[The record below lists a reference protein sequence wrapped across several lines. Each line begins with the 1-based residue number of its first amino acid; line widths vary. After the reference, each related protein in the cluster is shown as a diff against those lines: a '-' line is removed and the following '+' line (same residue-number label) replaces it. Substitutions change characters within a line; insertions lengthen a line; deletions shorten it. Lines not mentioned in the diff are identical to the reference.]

1 MLPYAPILDSYL
13 LLGRESETAEL
24 LLLADPARVFTCR
37 QGKNL
42 YQSFVFRGH
51 YSN

>member
-1 MLPYAPILDSYL
+1 MLPYVPILDSYL